1 MNIPLV
7 SLKKRSFLT
16 TLILFAGIIFAG
28 LVFAHIE
35 TPDGQNDYLHEHLNA
50 LNIQTDLNWPTIEF
64 DISEEHKVKILK
76 IIKKSERSSSA
87 AEMKSILDGQA
98 LKEVEAQICE
108 RFHR

>member
-35 TPDGQNDYLHEHLNA
+35 TPD
-50 LNIQTDLNWPTIEF
+50 PV
-64 DISEEHKVKILK
+64 ISLFAWVV
-76 IIKKSERSSSA
+76 S
-87 AEMKSILDGQA
+87 
-98 LKEVEAQICE
+98 
-108 RFHR
+108 F